1 MSDVVEI
8 LTSASP
14 PPHDLDDL
22 AGRLV
27 AARRGGPRVDAAD
40 ILAVVKAS
48 AAAYAVQARVDALL
62 WPDARGASVWK
73 AGADSRDAL
82 PTAAAIAPPLVHA
95 SGATFL
101 ARQFG
106 TFIVEAEIAYRF
118 GIDLP
123 PRAAPY
129 SGAEVNDAVA
139 AMHVAIEIVD
149 PRIADFAT
157 APPLAK
163 LADHLLNGAFV
174 LGDGITDWQRID
186 LRRQKAMLSIDGKI
200 RDAAE
205 GSHPLGNPAVL
216 LPWFVAHLGSRSG
229 TAEARGVCAG
239 DVVTTGSWTKVVVA
253 KAGQRITVEFPGI
266 GSAHL
271 IVAT

>member
-1 MSDVVEI
+1 MSDAIE
-8 LTSASP
+8 TRASVRP
-14 PPHDLDDL
+14 APLDLDDL
-22 AGRLV
+22 AQRLV
-27 AARRGGPRVDAAD
+27 AARRGGARVDAAD
-40 ILAVVKAS
+40 ILAVVTS
-48 AAAYAVQARVDALL
+48 SDSAYAVQTRVDALL
-62 WPDARGASVWK
+62 WPDAGGATVWK

-82 PTAAAIAPPLVHA
+82 PIAAPIAPPLVYA
-95 SGATFL
+95 NGAALST
-101 ARQFG
+101 RQFG
-106 TFIVEAEIAYRF
+106 TLIIEAEIAYRF
-118 GIDLP
+118 GSNLP
-123 PRAAPY
+123 PRAVPY
-129 SGAEVNDAVA
+129 NNAEVNDAVA

-174 LGDGITDWQRID
+174 LGDGIADWRRID
-186 LRRQKAMLSIDGKI
+186 LRRQKAALLIDGKV
-200 RDAAE
+200 RETAE

-229 TAEARGVCAG
+229 TAEARGVRAG
-239 DVVTTGSWTKVVVA
+239 DVVTTGSWTKVIEA
-253 KAGQRITVEFPGI
+253 KASQRVAVEFPGI